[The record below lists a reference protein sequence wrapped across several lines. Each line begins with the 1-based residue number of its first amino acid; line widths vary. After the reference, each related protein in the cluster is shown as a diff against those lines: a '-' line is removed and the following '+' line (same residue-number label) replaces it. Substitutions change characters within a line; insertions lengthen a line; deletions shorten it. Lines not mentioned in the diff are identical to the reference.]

1 MIKMKKLSVI
11 LVLMVSIVV
20 LYGCKASTPTDT
32 TNKYFEKIK
41 SGDADVQKLF
51 TMSEESDKKANDSLK
66 ADTFSEDTQKKL
78 LDKLKGITYKVN
90 SETIEGETAKVNVT
104 VKGMDLN
111 VVLGK
116 VMQEA
121 FTYILTQSFSGVQMS
136 DADNDAY
143 FNSLLIKHLDE
154 VTYSER
160 TADIELT
167 KVDKEWK
174 IKESSEL
181 SKLLVGIDES
191 TFNNTNQGTG
201 AANQNQAPIQTMT
214 LNTPF
219 KVETEKGNYNLT
231 IEGARVTDKRNEPF
245 AKDIKKVVFL
255 DYNYENVSFGV
266 QNVTG
271 LEIDGTAFE
280 VLDDN
285 GNVVDTHPV
294 SDESRRPQIIEK
306 DGKCIASAAFGLKD
320 DSKNLNVTFM
330 RGTQRVAKISVP
342 IK

>member
-1 MIKMKKLSVI
+1 MKTLKKLTVL
-11 LVLMVSIVV
+11 LVLMLSIGV

-41 SGDADVQKLF
+41 NGDADVQKLF
-51 TMSEESDKKANDSLK
+51 TMSEESDKKVKESIK

-90 SETIEGETAKVNVT
+90 SESVEGDTAKVNVT

-121 FTYILTQSFSGVQMS
+121 FTYILTQSFSGVEMS

-167 KVDKEWK
+167 KVDKKWK
-174 IKESSEL
+174 IKEGNEL
-181 SKLLVGIDES
+181 SKLLIGIDES
-191 TFNNTNQGTG
+191 TFNNENQGAGT
-201 AANQNQAPIQTMT
+201 ANQVAAKTMT

-285 GNVVDTHPV
+285 GNIVDTHPV
-294 SDESRRPQIIEK
+294 SDESRKPQIIEK
-306 DGKCIASAAFGLKD
+306 GGKCIASAAFGLKD
-320 DSKNLNVTFM
+320 DSKSLNVTFM
-330 RGTQRVAKISVP
+330 RGTQKVAKISVP

>member
-1 MIKMKKLSVI
+1 MLSI
-11 LVLMVSIVV
+11 GV

-41 SGDADVQKLF
+41 NGDADVQKLF
-51 TMSEESDKKANDSLK
+51 TMSEESDKKDNESIK
-66 ADTFSEDTQKKL
+66 ADTFSEDTQKKM
-78 LDKLKGITYKVN
+78 LDKLKGINYKVN
-90 SETIEGETAKVNVT
+90 SESVEGDTAKVNVT

-143 FNSLLIKHLDE
+143 FNSLLIKPLDE

-174 IKESSEL
+174 IKESSAL
-181 SKLLVGIDES
+181 SKLLIGIDES
-191 TFNNTNQGTG
+191 TFNKNQGAGT
-201 AANQNQAPIQTMT
+201 ANQNQAQIQTMT

-219 KVETEKGNYNLT
+219 KVKTEKGNYNLT
-231 IEGARVTDKRNEPF
+231 IEGARATNQSAESLG
-245 AKDIKKVVFL
+245 KDVKKVVIL
-255 DYNYENVSFGV
+255 DYNYENVDFVG
-266 QNVTG
+266 NGNNKLYIT
-271 LEIDGTAFE
+271 ETAFE
-280 VLDDN
+280 VLDDK
-285 GNVVDTHPV
+285 GNILDTYPV
-294 SDESRRPQIIEK
+294 SDENRVPQNVLPG
-306 DGKCIASAAFGLKD
+306 GKCAASAIVGVKN
-320 DSKNLNVTFM
+320 DSKSLNVTFM
-330 RGTQRVAKISVP
+330 RGTQRVAKVSVP
-342 IK
+342 IN

>member
-1 MIKMKKLSVI
+1 MKTLKKLTVI
-11 LVLMVSIVV
+11 LGLMLSMGV

-41 SGDADVQKLF
+41 NGDADVQKLF
-51 TMSEESDKKANDSLK
+51 TMSEESDQKTNESIK

-90 SETIEGETAKVNVT
+90 SESIEGDTAKVNVT

-121 FTYILTQSFSGVQMS
+121 FTYILTQSFSGVEMS

-167 KVDKEWK
+167 KVDKDWK
-174 IKESSEL
+174 IKESNEL
-181 SKLLVGIDES
+181 SKVLIGIDES
-191 TFNNTNQGTG
+191 TFNNANQGAGTS
-201 AANQNQAPIQTMT
+201 NQNQAPIQTMT

-231 IEGARVTDKRNEPF
+231 IEGARVTDKRNQFSE
-245 AKDIKKVVFL
+245 KDIKQVVFL
-255 DYNYENVSFGV
+255 DYNYENVNFIG
-266 QNVTG
+266 NG
-271 LEIDGTAFE
+271 NGDLYIDESAFQ
-280 VLDDN
+280 VLDDE
-285 GNVVDTHPV
+285 GNVLDTYPV
-294 SDESRRPQIIEK
+294 YDENRVPQ
-306 DGKCIASAAFGLKD
+306 DAPSGGKCKASATFGVKS
-320 DSKNLNVTFM
+320 DSKSLNVTFK
-330 RGTQRVAKISVP
+330 RGTQKVAKVSVP

>member
-1 MIKMKKLSVI
+1 MGKVKKLSVI
-11 LVLMVSIVV
+11 LILMVSIVV

-32 TNKYFEKIK
+32 TNKYFEKVK
-41 SGDADVQKLF
+41 NGDADVQKLF
-51 TMSEESDKKANDSLK
+51 ALSEESDKKANDSLK
-66 ADTFSEDTQKKL
+66 ADTFSEDAQKKL

-90 SETIEGETAKVNVT
+90 SESIEGETAKVNVT

-255 DYNYENVSFGV
+255 DYNYENVNFIG
-266 QNVTG
+266 NG
-271 LEIDGTAFE
+271 NGDLYIDGSAFQ
-280 VLDDN
+280 VLDEE
-285 GNVVDTHPV
+285 GNVLDTYPV
-294 SDESRRPQIIEK
+294 SDENRVPQ
-306 DGKCIASAAFGLKD
+306 DAPAGGKCAASEAFGVKS
-320 DSKNLNVTFM
+320 DSKSLNVTFT
-330 RGTQRVAKISVP
+330 RGTQKVAKISVP

>member
-1 MIKMKKLSVI
+1 MKSLKKLTVL
-11 LVLMVSIVV
+11 LVLMLSTVV

-51 TMSEESDKKANDSLK
+51 TMSEESDKKTNESVK

-90 SETIEGETAKVNVT
+90 SESIEGDTAKVNVT

-121 FTYILTQSFSGVQMS
+121 FTYILTQSFSGVEMS

-167 KVDKEWK
+167 KVDKDWK
-174 IKESSEL
+174 IKESNEL
-181 SKLLVGIDES
+181 SKLLIGIDES
-191 TFNNTNQGTG
+191 TFNNTNQGAGT
-201 AANQNQAPIQTMT
+201 ANQNQAPIQTMT

-231 IEGARVTDKRNEPF
+231 IEGARVTDKRNQF
-245 AKDIKKVVFL
+245 SGKDVKQVVFL
-255 DYNYENVSFGV
+255 DYKYENVNFIG
-266 QNVTG
+266 NG
-271 LEIDGTAFE
+271 NGDLYIDGSAFQ
-280 VLDDN
+280 VLDDE
-285 GNVVDTHPV
+285 GNVLDTYPV
-294 SDESRRPQIIEK
+294 SDENRVPQ
-306 DGKCIASAAFGLKD
+306 DAPAGGKCAASEAFGVKS
-320 DSKNLNVTFM
+320 DSKSLNVTFT
-330 RGTQRVAKISVP
+330 RGTQKVAKVSVP